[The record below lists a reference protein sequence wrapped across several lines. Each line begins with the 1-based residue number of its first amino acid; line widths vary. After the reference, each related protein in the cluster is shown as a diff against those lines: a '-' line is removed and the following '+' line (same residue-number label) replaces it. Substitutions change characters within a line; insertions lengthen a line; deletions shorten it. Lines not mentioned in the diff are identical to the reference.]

1 MAIQVVSTRD
11 ALGAL
16 RRLVQDARSGKFS
29 GLVIRCRNADE
40 ARTLLRLP
48 LRPEFLLL
56 DPEIPY
62 DGEIELLKE
71 VRKTRSP
78 TKIVVMVP
86 RLDSRE
92 ALEIA
97 RLGPA
102 AMISRD
108 LPRHLLVEALQAILP
123 ANDER
128 SANSTGESEPPPDRV
143 ALPIE
148 GVPLT
153 PREMQIGRLASKGM
167 HDREI
172 ADCLHVTERTIKG
185 HLHHIYRKLNVRGRN
200 DLTRHCIKSGWA

>member
-16 RRLVQDARSGKFS
+16 KRLVQDARTGKFS

-62 DGEIELLKE
+62 DGEIEILKE
-71 VRKTRSP
+71 LRRSRSP
-78 TKIVVMVP
+78 TKVVVMVP
-86 RLDSRE
+86 RLDSPE

-108 LPRHLLVEALQAILP
+108 LQPGMVAEALQALLP
-123 ANDER
+123 AKDSNCAER
-128 SANSTGESEPPPDRV
+128 RGEPEPVTDPVSLSLD
-143 ALPIE
+143 
-148 GVPLT
+148 GVSLT
-153 PREMQIGRLASKGM
+153 NREMQIGRLASRGM
-167 HDREI
+167 RDREI
-172 ADCLHVTERTIKG
+172 ADCLHVSERTVKG

-200 DLTRHCIKSGWA
+200 GLTRHSMKSGWA